1 VAKAVAD
8 ESRVPVTVLTGFLGS
23 GKTTLLNH
31 VLTAEHGK
39 KLAVIENE
47 FGAVGIDDALIAENM
62 KANLSDDDSMVTMMN
77 GCICCTVRMDLEV
90 VLEGLAEKKANGM
103 KLDGVII
110 ETTGMADPA
119 PVAQTFFLKE
129 SIEKNFRLDGIVT
142 LVDAKHIEQHLD
154 EEKPEGA
161 ENESVEQ
168 VAFAD
173 RMLLNKTDLVSEKDL
188 DRVEKRL
195 RGINAFAPIIRTC
208 QSKVSADSVLDIQ
221 GFDLKRTLEMDPEFL
236 STNMEHEHDDSIG
249 SLSIKLGGD
258 VDLKTVQN
266 WVNETLRTQGKDIY
280 RMKGVLNIANS
291 KKKFV
296 YQGVHMIFNGDFEE
310 PWGPDEER
318 ISKLVF
324 IGKNLDEA
332 ALRRGFEKC
341 IASPELV
348 EEKKKQLRLAMDDS
362 VECNTSLCAGGDA
375 WRAAGKEPGWDRG
388 KIVALVHREDFMPD
402 GISAPYRVKL
412 DKGEIIHVMKDA
424 PEVIRKV
431 Q

>member
-1 VAKAVAD
+1 
-8 ESRVPVTVLTGFLGS
+8 
-23 GKTTLLNH
+23 
-31 VLTAEHGK
+31 
-39 KLAVIENE
+39 
-47 FGAVGIDDALIAENM
+47 
-62 KANLSDDDSMVTMMN
+62 
-77 GCICCTVRMDLEV
+77 
-90 VLEGLAEKKANGM
+90 M